1 MGELIN
7 RKDAINALVNKG
19 QASKRYKLGEVWGL
33 NSTEIRDALNE
44 LPAENAIPVKKL
56 DKLIHHYE
64 LKLEH
69 IRNDYDFREKWGHG
83 AYDKHEMAMIEEF
96 LDALWDA
103 RGTDKHGIPEQP
115 TVPKMPVKREEE
127 RSCGGYIC

>member
-1 MGELIN
+1 MGELID
-7 RKDAINALVNKG
+7 RKGAINALLYKG
-19 QASKRYKLGEVWGL
+19 QASKRYKLGEVWEL
-33 NSTEIRDALNE
+33 NLTEIEEALNE
-44 LPAENAIPVKKL
+44 LSPEEAIPVKRL

-64 LKLEH
+64 RRLEY
-69 IRNDYDFREKWGHG
+69 IRIEYDLREKWGHG

-127 RSCGGYIC
+127 QDDSE

>member
-7 RKDAINALVNKG
+7 RKDVINALVNKG
-19 QASKRYKLGEVWGL
+19 QASKRYKLDEVWEL
-33 NSTEIRDALNE
+33 NLTEIEEALNE

-64 LKLEH
+64 LRLEH

-83 AYDKHEMAMIEEF
+83 AYDKHEMAMIEKF
-96 LDALWDA
+96 LEALWDA

-115 TVPKMPVKREEE
+115 TIPKMPVKRGKEET
-127 RSCGGYIC
+127 

>member
-1 MGELIN
+1 MGELIS
-7 RKDAINALVNKG
+7 RKDAICALVNKG
-19 QASKRYKLGEVWGL
+19 QASKRYKLGEVWEL
-33 NSTEIRDALNE
+33 NLTEIEEALNE
-44 LPAENAIPVKKL
+44 LSPEEAIPVKRL

-64 LKLEH
+64 RRLEY
-69 IRNDYDFREKWGHG
+69 IRIEYDLREKWGHG

-127 RSCGGYIC
+127 QDDSE